1 MEGDVRGPEVGVAV
15 GVRRRPGRAVG
26 ERGPGVAPRGA
37 VGRRLES
44 YIGPRVGH
52 DVGAAR
58 ALDDGGVVD
67 GGAARDGARV
77 GIRRVHARED
87 GHDGHHA
94 AEELLPHGCHLK
106 KRSEVALGSLYGKSC
121 VWPASLLGENCGRS
135 EWIQEAKRKIGPGPD
150 GERKQRSTG
159 CGFDAMSYIS

>member
-37 VGRRLES
+37 VGGRLERHV
-44 YIGPRVGH
+44 GPRVGH

-77 GIRRVHARED
+77 GISRAHARGD
-87 GHDGHHA
+87 GRDGQHA
-94 AEELLPHGCHLK
+94 AEESLPHGGHLE
-106 KRSEVALGSLYGKSC
+106 RRPEVALGSLSGDSW
-121 VWPASLLGENCGRS
+121 VWPVSLLGENCSRS
-135 EWIQEAKRKIGPGPD
+135 EWIQEAKRKIEPEPD
-150 GERKQRSTG
+150 GDQDKLIT
-159 CGFDAMSYIS
+159 